1 MILVTL
7 YNTSAALS
15 LLVSA
20 TFKQKETA
28 LTVAP
33 LTMIIQYL
41 FTGFIISFDQ
51 MPVWLRWLQYPSFLK
66 YAFQAFAI
74 VSIHIFKPLDRTSTR
89 TGPSNAK
96 STSCNPSAT
105 LLAI

>member
-1 MILVTL
+1 MVTL

-20 TFKQKETA
+20 TFKQRETA
-28 LTVAP
+28 ITIAP

-51 MPVWLRWLQYPSFLK
+51 IPVWLRWL
-66 YAFQAFAI
+66 
-74 VSIHIFKPLDRTSTR
+74 
-89 TGPSNAK
+89 
-96 STSCNPSAT
+96 
-105 LLAI
+105 